1 MDVTF
6 RKVLEKP
13 IMKMLDSVV
22 KGLLL
27 WYDIIEWSQKLRVSS
42 RFITFLVVAN
52 LQDSSL

>member
-27 WYDIIEWSQKLRVSS
+27 WYDIIEWPQKLRVSS